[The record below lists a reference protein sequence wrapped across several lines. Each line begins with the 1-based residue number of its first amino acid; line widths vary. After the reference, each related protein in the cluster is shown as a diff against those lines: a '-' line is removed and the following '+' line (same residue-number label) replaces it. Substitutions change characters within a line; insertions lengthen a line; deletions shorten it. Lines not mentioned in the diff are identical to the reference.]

1 MTMTPRQLW
10 ALFALTLMWGI
21 NWPMMKLSLQSMPPL
36 HFRAITMTGGTIWMM
51 AYLYLKGVQLW
62 PRKNQWPSL
71 ALLAI
76 PNMLGWHTFAILGV
90 KELASG
96 RAAIL
101 GFTMPVWTVLI
112 SVLFLGEK
120 LSRRVAFAV
129 LCALT
134 AITLLVW
141 QEFATITGRPL
152 GVLWMEIAAISWAIG
167 TLMIRRTQL
176 ALSAYAVTI
185 WMMVLTSA
193 ALWVIAIMAEP
204 WPFNPI
210 PHYSWQFWGSIA
222 YGVFINYGI
231 AQLIWFALAKNLPP
245 ATSAMS
251 VMAVPLIG
259 TLSAT
264 LIVGEQPHWQ
274 DYTAI
279 IFVMLAIASVL
290 LPQRK
295 KPK

>member
-10 ALFALTLMWGI
+10 ALLALTLMWGI

-51 AYLYLKGVQLW
+51 GYLYLKGVQLW
-62 PRKNQWPSL
+62 PRKDQWASL

-185 WMMVLTSA
+185 WMMVMTSA
-193 ALWVIAIMAEP
+193 ALWIIAIMAEP
-204 WPFNPI
+204 WPFNPM
-210 PHYSWQFWGSIA
+210 PQYSWQFWGSMA

-231 AQLIWFALAKNLPP
+231 AQLIWFGLAKNLPP

-274 DYTAI
+274 DYAAI

-290 LPQRK
+290 LPKRK
-295 KPK
+295 

>member
-1 MTMTPRQLW
+1 MTPRQLW
-10 ALFALTLMWGI
+10 ALLALTLMWGI

-36 HFRAITMTGGTIWMM
+36 HFRAITMTGGTVWMM
-51 AYLYLKGVQLW
+51 GYLYLKGVQLW
-62 PRKNQWPSL
+62 PRKDQWASL

-193 ALWVIAIMAEP
+193 ALWIIASMAEP
-204 WPFNPI
+204 WPFNPM
-210 PHYSWQFWGSIA
+210 PHYSWQFWGSMA

-231 AQLIWFALAKNLPP
+231 AQLIWFGLAKNLPP

-264 LIVGEQPHWQ
+264 LIVGELPHWQ

-290 LPQRK
+290 LPKRNSSS
-295 KPK
+295 

>member
-1 MTMTPRQLW
+1 
-10 ALFALTLMWGI
+10 
-21 NWPMMKLSLQSMPPL
+21 
-36 HFRAITMTGGTIWMM
+36 
-51 AYLYLKGVQLW
+51 
-62 PRKNQWPSL
+62 
-71 ALLAI
+71 
-76 PNMLGWHTFAILGV
+76 
-90 KELASG
+90 
-96 RAAIL
+96 
-101 GFTMPVWTVLI
+101 MPVWTVLI
-112 SVLFLGEK
+112 SVFFLGEK
-120 LSRRVAFAV
+120 LSARVAFAV

-176 ALSAYAVTI
+176 ALSAYTVTI
-185 WMMVLTSA
+185 WMMVMTSV
-193 ALWVIAIMAEP
+193 ALWVIASLAEP
-204 WPFNPI
+204 WPFNPM
-210 PHYSWQFWGSIA
+210 PNYTWQFWGSVA
-222 YGVFINYGI
+222 YGIFINYGI
-231 AQLIWFALAKNLPP
+231 AQLIWFGLAKNLPP

-274 DYTAI
+274 DYAAI
-279 IFVMLAIASVL
+279 VFVMLAIASVL

-295 KPK
+295 KTI

>member
-1 MTMTPRQLW
+1 MSMTPRQLW

-51 AYLYLKGVQLW
+51 GYLYLKGVQLW
-62 PRKNQWPSL
+62 PRKDQWASL

-120 LSRRVAFAV
+120 LSRRVGFAV

-185 WMMVLTSA
+185 WMMVMTSA
-193 ALWVIAIMAEP
+193 ALWIIAIMAEP
-204 WPFNPI
+204 WPFNPM
-210 PHYSWQFWGSIA
+210 PHYSWQFWGSMA

-231 AQLIWFALAKNLPP
+231 AQLIWFGLAKNLPP

-274 DYTAI
+274 DYAAI

-290 LPQRK
+290 LPKRK
-295 KPK
+295 

>member
-1 MTMTPRQLW
+1 MTPRQLW
-10 ALFALTLMWGI
+10 ALLALTLMWGI

-36 HFRAITMTGGTIWMM
+36 HFRAITMTGGTVWMM
-51 AYLYLKGVQLW
+51 GYLYLKGVQLW
-62 PRKNQWPSL
+62 PRKDQWKD
-71 ALLAI
+71 LLILSI

-193 ALWVIAIMAEP
+193 ALWIIASMAEP
-204 WPFNPI
+204 WPFNPM
-210 PHYSWQFWGSIA
+210 PHYSWQFWGSMA

-231 AQLIWFALAKNLPP
+231 AQLIWFGLAKNLPP

-264 LIVGEQPHWQ
+264 LIVGELPHWQ

-290 LPQRK
+290 LPKRNSSS
-295 KPK
+295 